1 MIWMEESLMELRV
14 LHYFLAVARQQN
26 ITRAA
31 EELHVTQPTL
41 SRQLQDLEKE
51 LGTPLFTRTRHRMEL
66 TEAGLFLKARAEEM
80 TTLEEKT
87 LDQFAHLEDFVA
99 GDVYI
104 GCGETEAMK
113 LVVEALTP
121 LGRAYPQVH
130 FHFIS
135 GNYEQ
140 TVNGLQRGTLDFGLL
155 CLQAPPEG
163 VVYRKIP
170 YDDTWGIYLRRDH
183 PLAQKQSI
191 TAADIAGEP
200 VILSRQLLNNHIFNH
215 WLGFEAEKLNVRATY
230 NLIYNAAFLAE
241 QRMGLLLS
249 FGGLLA
255 LDEAHHPELTFRPLQ
270 PAMHSHNYLVWKEG
284 QVFSRAASVVQAR
297 LEEVFGPH
305 N

>member
-1 MIWMEESLMELRV
+1 MELRV
-14 LHYFLAVARQQN
+14 LRYFLEVARQRN

-31 EELHVTQPTL
+31 EALHVTQPTL

-51 LGTPLFTRTRHRMEL
+51 LGAPLFIRSKRRMEL

-80 TTLEEKT
+80 TALEEKT

-113 LVVEALTP
+113 LVMEALTP

-130 FHFIS
+130 FHFVS

-140 TVNGLQRGTLDFGLL
+140 TTDGLRKGVLDFGLL
-155 CLQAPPEG
+155 CLQTPPEG
-163 VVYRKIP
+163 FVYRKIP
-170 YDDTWGIYLRRDH
+170 FEDTWGIYLRKDH
-183 PLAQKQSI
+183 PLASRAAI
-191 TAADIAGEP
+191 TPQDLKGELL
-200 VILSRQLLNNHIFNH
+200 ILSRQLLQNHVFNH
-215 WLGFEAEKLNVRATY
+215 WLGFDAAELNVRATY
-230 NLIYNAAFLAE
+230 NLVYNAAFLAE

-249 FGGLLA
+249 FRGLVPT
-255 LDEAHHPELTFRPLQ
+255 DEAHHPELTFRPLQ
-270 PAMHSHNYLVWKEG
+270 PSLASHNYLVWKEG
-284 QVFSRAASVVQAR
+284 QVFSRAARVVQAR

>member
-1 MIWMEESLMELRV
+1 MEFRV
-14 LHYFLAVARQQN
+14 LRYFLAVARQGN

-31 EELHVTQPTL
+31 DELHVTQPTL

-51 LGTPLFTRTRHRMEL
+51 LGTPLFIRARHRMEL
-66 TEAGLFLKARAEEM
+66 TEAGLYLKARAEEM
-80 TTLEEKT
+80 TLLEEKT

-130 FHFIS
+130 FHFTS

-140 TVNGLQRGTLDFGLL
+140 TVDGLQKGTVDFGFL
-155 CLQAPPEG
+155 CLQTPPENF
-163 VVYRKIP
+163 VYRQIP
-170 YDDTWGIYLRRDH
+170 FDDTWGIYLRRDH
-183 PLAQKQSI
+183 PLAAQE
-191 TAADIAGEP
+191 AIAPQDLKGQP
-200 VILSRQLLNNHIFNH
+200 LILSRQLLHNHVFNH
-215 WLGFEAEKLNVRATY
+215 WLGFDASELDVRSTH
-230 NLIYNAAFLAE
+230 NLVYNAVFLAE

-249 FGGLLA
+249 FRGLVPT
-255 LDEAHHPELTFRPLQ
+255 DETYHPQLTFRPLQ
-270 PAMHSHNYLVWKEG
+270 PALHSHNYLVWKEG
-284 QVFSRAASVVQAR
+284 QVFSRAAGMVRAR
-297 LEEVFGPH
+297 LDEVFGPH